1 MGKAVAG
8 GPGEVAAGGAGS
20 STFVYGKTGRNNW
33 GVRQTSQHRVPVQG
47 NKASKPL
54 TEKSCGG

>member
-20 STFVYGKTGRNNW
+20 STFVYGKLGGTTGEQDRLRNP
-33 GVRQTSQHRVPVQG
+33 RVIAEG

-54 TEKSCGG
+54 TENICAG